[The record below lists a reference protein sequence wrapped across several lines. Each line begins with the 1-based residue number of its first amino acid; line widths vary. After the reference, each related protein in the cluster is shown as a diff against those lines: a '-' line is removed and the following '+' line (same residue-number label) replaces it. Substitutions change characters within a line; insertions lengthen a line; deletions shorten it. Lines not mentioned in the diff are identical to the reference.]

1 VAGLEPVDP
10 HADVKGMKKNT
21 ATHGR
26 VAERETDRPAHT
38 TSYLAR
44 TTSYPAVLAGYREIL
59 ARLSE
64 NHDPCMG
71 ELTSH

>member
-1 VAGLEPVDP
+1 
-10 HADVKGMKKNT
+10 MKKNT

-59 ARLSE
+59 HRLSE
-64 NHDPCMG
+64 KHDSSSG
-71 ELTSH
+71 EPPSN